1 MDITFPLLLATLPL
15 VAYVGTLGI
24 IRASGKTLV
33 TTGARDAAAL
43 AVAVSGLVAVGPLE
57 LFFPSMSAAI
67 MGPLVWVPLA
77 LLYSL
82 CVSLYII
89 VRPQRL
95 VIYGRSSDQ
104 VFDAVLRAA
113 IKIDSSAVGNAETQH
128 ISLPT
133 IHVNLR
139 LDGYHGQDPCQVIA
153 FEPNL
158 APKFWSMLLS
168 SLREEVQQTPAST
181 PRPAFAMLLVAVTVG
196 GFLLWK
202 GIDDRAVVV
211 EGFREW
217 LWR

>member
-1 MDITFPLLLATLPL
+1 MDITFPLLLALLPL
-15 VAYVGTLGI
+15 VAYLGTLGA
-24 IRASGKTLV
+24 IRASGRALV
-33 TTGARDAAAL
+33 TTGGRDTAAL
-43 AVAVSGLVAVGPLE
+43 AVAVAGLVAVGPLE

-95 VIYGRSSDQ
+95 VVYGRASDQ
-104 VFDAVLRAA
+104 VFDAAVRAA
-113 IKIDSSAVGNAETQH
+113 QKIDSAATGNAETHH
-128 ISLPT
+128 ITLPT
-133 IHVNLR
+133 IKVNLR

-158 APKFWSMLLS
+158 APKFWSLLLS
-168 SLREEVQQTPAST
+168 SLREEVQQIPAST
-181 PRPAFAMLLVAVTVG
+181 PRPAFAMLLVAVAVG
-196 GFLLWK
+196 GFLLWQ
-202 GIDDRAVVV
+202 GIDDRALVV